1 MTDKSGI
8 LDKFDKAIIW
18 HLDVNSR
25 KSYSKIASAVRLSKQ
40 AVKYR
45 IAKMEKTGFIRGYR
59 TIANLTSLGYMYCRL
74 HIKFHNTAKEQ
85 EKQMIEAFASD
96 GRINWIVRTDG
107 PYDLLIGL
115 LGKNEMELDQTIGGI
130 LAPYKDWILSYDFA
144 MVVRIVLYNRGY
156 WLGKKSPE
164 RNYMVGNG
172 KLHTKQEPERLDDAD
187 KEILSSLAE
196 NARLP
201 INAIAKR
208 IGLSPETVSYKIK
221 KFEKSGLIAKHFLLL
236 DYKKGGTGLYKT
248 LLFMNPLDEEKE
260 KEFAEFV
267 AMEPYIIDYTKTLA
281 PWQMELDLEARDN
294 EHYHEI
300 IAGISERFKGFIR
313 DYQTLYVLKE
323 HKFLYCPI

>member
-1 MTDKSGI
+1 MTKKIGI
-8 LDKFDKAIIW
+8 FDKYDRAIIW

-25 KSYSKIASAVRLSKQ
+25 ESYSKIARVVRLSKQ

-45 IAKMEKTGFIRGYR
+45 IDKMEKAGFIRGYR
-59 TIANLTSLGYMYCRL
+59 AIANLSSLGYTYCRL
-74 HIKFHNTAKEQ
+74 HIKFHNTSKEQ
-85 EKQMIEAFASD
+85 EKKMIEAFASD
-96 GRINWIVRTDG
+96 GRVNWIVRTDG
-107 PYDLLIGL
+107 PYDLLVGL
-115 LGKNEMELDQTIGGI
+115 LGKNEMELDQTVSDI
-130 LAPYKDWILSYDFA
+130 LSPLRDWISSYDFA

-164 RNYMVGNG
+164 RNYMVGNE
-172 KLHTKQEPERLDDAD
+172 KLHSKQEPERLDAAD
-187 KEILSSLAE
+187 KKILSSLAE

-201 INAIAKR
+201 INAIANMA
-208 IGLSPETVSYKIK
+208 GLSPEAVSYKIK
-221 KFEKSGLIAKHFLLL
+221 KFKKSGLIAKYFLLL
-236 DYKKGGTGLYKT
+236 DYMKGGTGLYKT

-267 AMEPYIIDYTKTLA
+267 ASEPYIIDYTKTLA

-323 HKFLYCPI
+323 HKFLYCPV